1 MGFFIFEWNSRKDGL
16 IQGRNGKDTVERPT
30 QNEVPSRSVSMGSL
44 YKALMRASE
53 ERETQRRVAVLSAVD
68 TGTTPNTPH
77 DRDEEMLK
85 LLESVESLPIQTR
98 KKVLQFVG
106 SHDGVRAST
115 LAREFAETCASGIGL
130 SVLLVEPEQPTKRLD
145 DHIHREQAR
154 SRPGEGRHES
164 EIDRM
169 IHMAKGTS
177 LFVCPGIGRRDSRS
191 TAKACGSN
199 PSFVT
204 RIRERFDL
212 VVLPSDPINGP
223 SEPPAINPH
232 ADAVV
237 LVFESEVTD
246 SQTTEDAI
254 DFGLASVLEN
264 IAQGLLFPQ
273 QTLSCL
279 GIPLLLLTLPAAD
292 SSRDHEA
299 G

>member
-1 MGFFIFEWNSRKDGL
+1 
-16 IQGRNGKDTVERPT
+16 
-30 QNEVPSRSVSMGSL
+30 MGSI

-53 ERETQRRVAVLSAVD
+53 ERETQRRAAVFSAIE

-85 LLESVESLPIQTR
+85 LLESVESLPIRTR

-106 SHDGVRAST
+106 SHDGARAST

-130 SVLLVEPEQPTKRLD
+130 SVLLVERERSAKRFDGLFY
-145 DHIHREQAR
+145 REQAG
-154 SRPGEGRHES
+154 SRPGEGRRES

-169 IHMAKGTS
+169 IHQAKGTS
-177 LFVCPGIGRRDSRS
+177 LFVCPGIGGKDSRS
-191 TAKACGSN
+191 TGAALGSN

-204 RIRERFDL
+204 RIREQFDL
-212 VVLPSDPINGP
+212 VVLPSDPINGVVKT
-223 SEPPAINPH
+223 PAINPH

-237 LVFESEVTD
+237 LVFESELTD
-246 SQTTEDAI
+246 SQPTEDAI
-254 DFGLASVLEN
+254 DFGLSSVLEN

-273 QTLSCL
+273 QTVSCL

-292 SSRDHEA
+292 PPQIPNE